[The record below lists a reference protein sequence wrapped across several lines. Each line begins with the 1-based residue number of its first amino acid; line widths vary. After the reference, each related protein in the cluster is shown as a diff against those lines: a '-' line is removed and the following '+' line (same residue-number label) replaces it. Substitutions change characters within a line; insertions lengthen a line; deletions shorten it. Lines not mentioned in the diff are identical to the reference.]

1 MLEAKVVHML
11 SEAIL
16 EPGLPHYL
24 ILSAVLFSMGTLG
37 VLLRKNTIVILMC
50 IELMLNAVN
59 LTFVAFSQYTGNLN
73 GHIMVFFVMTIAA
86 AEAAVGLAIA
96 VAIFKR
102 FKEINIRFFEHLKG

>member
-1 MLEAKVVHML
+1 MISTDSVLNV
-11 SEAIL
+11 
-16 EPGLPHYL
+16 GLNHYL
-24 ILSAVLFSMGTLG
+24 VLSTLLFVLGVAG
-37 VLLRKNTIVILMC
+37 VLLRRNVLVIMMS

-59 LTFVAFSQYTGNLN
+59 LSVIAFSKYLGVLD

-102 FKEINIRFFEHLKG
+102 YKEVNIRFFEHMKG

>member
-1 MLEAKVVHML
+1 MANETF
-11 SEAIL
+11 L
-16 EPGLPHYL
+16 EPGLVHYL
-24 ILSAVLFSMGTLG
+24 ILSAIIFSMGMLG

-59 LTFVAFSQYTGNLN
+59 LTFVAFSKFSGNIN
-73 GHIMVFFVMTIAA
+73 GQIMVFFVMTIAA

-102 FKEINIRFFEHLKG
+102 FKEINIRFFENLKG